1 MSLTQEALVATVAAL
16 TKKAAEDL
24 QSVQERGVRPLKP
37 LKRRCEPDEI
47 AKVPASKTKAVKTEP
62 ATEQHCL
69 VKQEQQEQELEKPIK
84 EEHQPEG
91 EEAVQKSA
99 LTLECLLGK
108 QDLLELHGL
117 KALPHNSHK
126 KKFPVFCPHCDTVI
140 EGRNR
145 AKISQHTNGIEHRK
159 LWRASQ
165 GVEICKPVIT
175 DMDAESRGIQV
186 GQCGGLRLMSSF
198 GQKTRLGSDLFPVWQ
213 IYTQYAFLERTFI
226 KYLMWGLLVLVVC
239 VGCISF
245 RDF

>member
-24 QSVQERGVRPLKP
+24 QFVQERGVRPLKP
-37 LKRRCEPDEI
+37 LKLRCEPDEI

-145 AKISQHTNGIEHRK
+145 AKISQHIEHRK